1 MWFDAYEHADDAGRR
16 LGRAGASRR
25 AATRVEAK
33 TSTFGG
39 GVMDRAEIQQRI
51 KQIISNVTN
60 IPPDDIAD
68 AASFTKD
75 LDLDSL
81 SLLEIGVDVD
91 YEFQLGLPEERMRGL
106 DSVDDTLALVEER
119 LRERQAEVA

>member
-1 MWFDAYEHADDAGRR
+1 
-16 LGRAGASRR
+16 
-25 AATRVEAK
+25 
-33 TSTFGG
+33 
-39 GVMDRAEIQQRI
+39 MDQAEIKQRI

-60 IPPDDIAD
+60 IAPSEIDDE
-68 AASFTKD
+68 ASFTKD

>member
-1 MWFDAYEHADDAGRR
+1 
-16 LGRAGASRR
+16 
-25 AATRVEAK
+25 
-33 TSTFGG
+33 
-39 GVMDRAEIQQRI
+39 MDRAEVKQRI

-60 IPPDDIAD
+60 IAPGEIDD

-106 DSVDDTLALVEER
+106 DSVNDTLALVEER
-119 LRERQAEVA
+119 LREREAEVA